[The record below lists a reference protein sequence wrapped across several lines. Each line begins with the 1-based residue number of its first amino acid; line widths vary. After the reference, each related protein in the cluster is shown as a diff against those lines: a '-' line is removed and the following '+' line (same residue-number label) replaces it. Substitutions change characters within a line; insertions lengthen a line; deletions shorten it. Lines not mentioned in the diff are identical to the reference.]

1 MCVFTCCDIGCCAR
15 LGSSGGG
22 LCRCKVGGGGLQSQH
37 VKCLMNR
44 LVSICWGFGD
54 DGFGTCVK
62 GECKLAPNGKMSKDS
77 ACVPSDY
84 RRSQYVSLNW
94 ATWPFFIDWLDAPHP
109 SVDSPKVGALLAF
122 TVDLPVD
129 DSNRL
134 PFETPARV
142 ELRTGAPRMSLAF
155 ESIRGPIE
163 WSADDPKGFF
173 L

>member
-1 MCVFTCCDIGCCAR
+1 MRMRTRIRGWAGRVRARVCTDCAHCTCAQDKWIDR
-15 LGSSGGG
+15 TLP
-22 LCRCKVGGGGLQSQH
+22 
-37 VKCLMNR
+37 
-44 LVSICWGFGD
+44 
-54 DGFGTCVK
+54 DGT
-62 GECKLAPNGKMSKDS
+62 KLTWELLWLHKMSG
-77 ACVPSDY
+77 
-84 RRSQYVSLNW
+84 
-94 ATWPFFIDWLDAPHP
+94 TWPFFIDWLDAPHP

-173 L
+173 LYLGGT